1 MSRISPTSRIALLF
15 ALGSVAVLVVGACSR
30 SAAPADRL
38 RAALDDHG
46 VSALSGIESD
56 PAMYELGSALFFDPI
71 LSGNKDVSCATC
83 HEPALAS
90 TDDQSLA
97 IGTGGLG
104 RGERRTLADAF
115 LHVPRNSP
123 DLFNRGEAE
132 WHTFFWDGRVQVV
145 GGELV
150 TPAGQAMP
158 EGVSLQVAQALITIA
173 SPIEMRGFPGDVDV
187 NGDLNELALF
197 EPGDWEAIWSAT
209 MERVVAL
216 EGYRSLFAAAFPAEE
231 DLHLSHAVQALT
243 AFQAEAFS
251 STASSFDRF
260 LRGEDGALDST
271 ELSGALLF
279 YGEAGCA
286 TCHSG
291 SLMTD
296 QAFYS
301 LATPQVG
308 PGRGEV
314 APLDAGRGA
323 VDGTGSIL
331 FRTPPLR
338 NVTATAPYFHSG
350 SVWSLDDAV
359 RHHLDPLGSLEAYD
373 PSDLR
378 SDLAIDHLTS
388 VEGALAAS
396 LSSDI
401 PTPTLTEEEIRSLIA
416 FLGALTDPDVLA
428 LAGLIPVDVP
438 SGLDLYPEPTDRP
451 SRES

>member
-1 MSRISPTSRIALLF
+1 LLF

-30 SAAPADRL
+30 SAVPADRL

-46 VSALSGIESD
+46 VSLLSSIESD

-83 HEPALAS
+83 HEPALAT

-115 LHVPRNSP
+115 GHVPRNSP
-123 DLFNRGEAE
+123 DLFNRGAPE
-132 WHTFFWDGRVQVV
+132 WHTLFWDGRVQVV
-145 GGELV
+145 DGELV
-150 TPAGQAMP
+150 TPAGDAMP

-173 SPIEMRGFPGDVDV
+173 SPIEMRGFPGDLDV
-187 NGDLNELALF
+187 NGDLNELALL
-197 EPGDWEAIWSAT
+197 EPGNWEAIWAAT
-209 MERVVAL
+209 MARLMAI
-216 EGYRSLFAAAFPAEE
+216 EGYRSLFAAAFPDEE
-231 DLHLSHAVQALT
+231 DLQFSRAVHALA

-251 STASSFDRF
+251 NTASSFDQF
-260 LRGEDGALDST
+260 LAGEDTALDST

-286 TCHSG
+286 TCHTG
-291 SLMTD
+291 SLLTD

-308 PGRGEV
+308 PGRGEI
-314 APLDAGRGA
+314 APLDSGRGA
-323 VDGTGSIL
+323 VDGTGTIL

-338 NVTATAPYFHSG
+338 NVAATAPYFHSG
-350 SVWSLDDAV
+350 SIWALDDAV
-359 RHHLDPLGSLEAYD
+359 RHHLDPLGSLQGYD
-373 PSDLR
+373 PSILR
-378 SDLAIDHLTS
+378 SDLAIYHLKP

-396 LSSDI
+396 LSADI
-401 PTPTLTEEEIRSLIA
+401 PTPTVTEDEIRSLIA
-416 FLGALTDPDVLA
+416 FLEALSDPDVLA

-438 SGLDLYPEPTDRP
+438 SGLELYPDPNNRP